1 MKALLHLRQG
11 ASRLLDELWRRL
23 RPSVERLAGRRDGGA
38 SAGPDRTAYRW
49 RARFQRLVEMSPDMV
64 GLHVDG
70 RWLFVNPAGVELLGA
85 GGVEDLVGRPVA
97 DCLDTTEGGIGADC
111 SCETPVPGRPA
122 PVLEQRLTRLDG
134 GVLDVQAVCL
144 PTHFEGRPA
153 TQVVIRDVTVTER
166 KRTEAALRESEQR
179 YRSLF
184 EGVPVGIYRIDL
196 EGRFVNVN
204 RALVELLGHADRER
218 VIGRDAGELYVDP
231 EDRRAWKALM
241 EYEGQVLDFETRI
254 VRADGT
260 AIWVRSNAR
269 ALRDADGELAG
280 YEGTVEDV
288 TDRKRAEDALRE
300 SDERFRSL
308 VQNASD
314 MISILDADGTVR
326 YQSPSTIRLL
336 GYEPD
341 ERIGSHG
348 FDRIHPTD
356 RPEIESLFQRLVA
369 DPGKSVRTEYRVS
382 HGDGSWRVL
391 ESKITNLLENP
402 AVRGVVLNSRDVTDR
417 KEAEARLVHD
427 ALHDALTG
435 LPNRPLLMDRLEHC
449 LGHTPRRRD
458 YRCAVLFLDL
468 DRFKMVNDSFGHA
481 AGDQLLVQVS
491 ERLLGCLRPTDT
503 LARLGGDEFAILL
516 EDVTDAGNA
525 VRVAQRIGQA
535 LRKPFEL
542 EGREIYSSASIGI
555 ALSTLESRSGE
566 ELVRDADTAMYR
578 AKSRGRGGYAVF
590 DAEMHAQ
597 VRAQLQLE
605 TALQRAVESWQFEL
619 FYQPIFVLDSG
630 ELAGFETLLR
640 WRHPERGLVLPGDFI
655 PLAEDNGLMEAIG
668 PRVLAEACDRMKGWS
683 RKPAH
688 RPLFVT
694 VNLSGRQLAD
704 DQLLDQVRSA
714 LEKSGLERDRLVLEI
729 TERALPPGGAD
740 LPEALE
746 GLRRLGVRLALD
758 DFGSGHSSI
767 GLLHRLPFD
776 QVKIDRH
783 FVDNVGKDPGSDELM
798 EGMLALCQWRRLRT
812 VAEGVETEE
821 QRRQLIALDCTYGQ
835 GYLFS
840 DPLDPEGV
848 EELLA
853 RSSGDPGGVLS

>member
-1 MKALLHLRQG
+1 MKTLLHLRQG
-11 ASRLLDELWRRL
+11 ASRHLEKMRRHL
-23 RPSVERLAGRRDGGA
+23 RLAVERLRGRRPGEAPAPGA
-38 SAGPDRTAYRW
+38 HRQD
-49 RARFQRLVEMSPDMV
+49 RFQRLVEMSPDMV
-64 GLHVDG
+64 GLHAAG

-85 GGVEDLVGRPVA
+85 GRAEELVGRPVA

-111 SCETPVPGRPA
+111 TCEPPIPDRPA

-153 TQVVIRDVTVTER
+153 TQVVIRDVTER
-166 KRTEAALRESEQR
+166 KRTEAALRESEHR

-204 RALVELLGHADRER
+204 RALVELLGYPDREQ
-218 VIGRDAGELYVDP
+218 VLGRDAGDLYVDP

-241 EYEGQVLDFETRI
+241 EYEGEVLDFETRI

-260 AIWVRSNAR
+260 PIWVRSNAR

-314 MISILDADGTVR
+314 MISILDAGGTVR

-348 FDRIHPTD
+348 FDRIHPED
-356 RPEIESLFQRLVA
+356 RPELETLFRRLV
-369 DPGKSVRTEYRVS
+369 DEPGESVRAEYRVR

-391 ESKITNLLENP
+391 ESKVTNLLENP

-435 LPNRPLLMDRLEHC
+435 LPNRTLLMDRLEHC

-481 AGDQLLVQVS
+481 VGDRLLEQVS

-542 EGREIYSSASIGI
+542 GGREIYSSASIGI
-555 ALSTLESRSGE
+555 ALSTLQSSSGE

-578 AKSRGRGGYAVF
+578 AKGRGRAGYAVF

-605 TALQRAVESWQFEL
+605 TELQRAVESWQFEL

-630 ELAGFETLLR
+630 DLAGFETLLR

-655 PLAEDNGLMEAIG
+655 PLAEDNGLMDAIG
-668 PRVLAEACDRMKGWS
+668 PRILTEACGRMKGWS
-683 RKPAH
+683 RRAAR

-704 DQLLDQVRSA
+704 DQLLDQVRAA
-714 LEKSGLERDRLVLEI
+714 LEESGLERDRLVLEI

-746 GLRRLGVRLALD
+746 RLRRLGVRLALD

-840 DPLDPEGV
+840 DPLDPDGV

-853 RSSGDPGGVLS
+853 RAGDV